1 MRIGLIG
8 VGRIGAMHAANLR
21 DLPGIDDL
29 YIADADVELARASAD
44 KLGVSSAGSVQEL
57 LASKPD
63 GVVIA
68 APTNT
73 HADLVAAV
81 AQAGVAVFCEKPLAI
96 DVPGTRAAVTRVAAT
111 GTPLQMGFQR
121 RFDPGYRTAR
131 ERLRSGELGW
141 LHSILACTLDSEPP
155 PASYIPGSGGIF
167 RDCSVHDFD
176 AIRWLTG
183 AEVVEVRAVGA
194 NRGASFFTEAGDVD
208 TGQAL
213 LTLGDGTL
221 VTTVATRYNGGG
233 HDVRTELH
241 GSRGTAV
248 IGLSDRTPMTSTE
261 RDVTWPSDSPYV
273 GFADRF
279 KEAYVAELR
288 AFLEVAAG
296 RAPSPCGGEDALEAL
311 YVAEACELSRRDGR
325 PVRIEEVRG

>member
-21 DLPGIDDL
+21 DLPGIDAL
-29 YIADADVELARASAD
+29 FVADADVELARATAD
-44 KLGVSSAGSVQEL
+44 KLGVPTAGSVQEL
-57 LASKPD
+57 LASRPD

-68 APTNT
+68 APTDT
-73 HADLVAAV
+73 HPELVAAV
-81 AQAGVAVFCEKPLAI
+81 AQAGIAVFCEKPLAI
-96 DVPGTRAAVTRVAAT
+96 DIPGTRAALAQVAAT
-111 GTPLQMGFQR
+111 GMPLQMGFQR
-121 RFDPGYRTAR
+121 RFDPGYRAAR

-141 LHSILACTLDSEPP
+141 LHSIVACTLDAEPP
-155 PASYIPGSGGIF
+155 PGSYIPGSGGIF

-183 AEVVEVRAVGA
+183 AEVVEVRATGA
-194 NRGASFFTEAGDVD
+194 NRGASFFAEAGDVD
-208 TGQAL
+208 TGHAL
-213 LTLGDGTL
+213 LTLDDGTL
-221 VTTVATRYNGGG
+221 VTTVASRYNGGG

-241 GSRGTAV
+241 GSRQTAV
-248 IGLSDRTPMTSTE
+248 IGLSERTPMASAE
-261 RDVTWPSDSPYV
+261 RGVTWPSGSPYF

-279 KEAYVAELR
+279 KDAYVAELT

-296 RAPSPCGGEDALEAL
+296 QATSPCGGEDALEAL

>member
-29 YIADADVELARASAD
+29 YIADADVDLARASAD
-44 KLGVSSAGSVQEL
+44 KLGVSGAGSVQEL
-57 LASKPD
+57 LASSPD

-73 HADLVAAV
+73 HADLVTAV

-96 DVPGTRAAVTRVAAT
+96 DVPGTRAAVERVAAT

-121 RFDPGYRTAR
+121 RFDPGYRAAR

-155 PASYIPGSGGIF
+155 PAAYIPGSGGIF

-194 NRGASFFTEAGDVD
+194 NRGASFFAEAGDVD

-213 LTLGDGTL
+213 LTLEDGTL

-261 RDVTWPSDSPYV
+261 RDVTWPSGSPYV

-279 KEAYVAELR
+279 KEAYVAELT